1 MKKNE
6 PKNNREYLIKE
17 LQIFRTCY
25 ESLKNGNDYDREMAQ
40 KIKEEIEYIEKEL
53 NAFM

>member
-1 MKKNE
+1 MKKSN

-17 LQIFRTCY
+17 LEIFRTCY
-25 ESLKNGNDYDREMAQ
+25 ESLKNGNDYDKEMAV